1 MKQITCIK
9 RFIRNGIN
17 KALDESIISHSAW
30 SFGFLNLLE
39 ILYAFIICFT
49 ENKPTLLFWG
59 IIIIL
64 MWISFFIFSK
74 IMLRKECYKNDFLF
88 LYSSG
93 RYIYLTLTFFLALI
107 IAMISLNVP
116 IIIYF
121 VLIIIC
127 FVPITIYYLIIIH
140 SIKKRTYRK
149 IKRKVEPA
157 NTTIMTTSAILTSVW
172 ISRHGNPL
180 DNLPET
186 VFITIMIVTLLFLT
200 IVLSF
205 GLINIL
211 RYYYIKKYSLK
222 ILR

>member
-17 KALDESIISHSAW
+17 KALDERIISQFVW
-30 SFGFLNLLE
+30 GVGFFNLIE
-39 ILYAFIICFT
+39 ILYAFLSYFT
-49 ENKPTLLFWG
+49 ENKPTLFLG

-74 IMLRKECYKNDFLF
+74 IMIRKECYKNDFLF

-93 RYIYLTLTFFLALI
+93 RYIYLTLTSFLALI
-107 IAMISLNVP
+107 MAMILLNAP

-127 FVPITIYYLIIIH
+127 FMPITIYYLIIIH

-149 IKRKVEPA
+149 IKRKVKPV
-157 NTTIMTTSAILTSVW
+157 NTALMTTFAILGSLWV
-172 ISRHGNPL
+172 SNHENPL
-180 DNLPET
+180 ENLPET
-186 VFITIMIVTLLFLT
+186 VVITIMIVTLLFLT